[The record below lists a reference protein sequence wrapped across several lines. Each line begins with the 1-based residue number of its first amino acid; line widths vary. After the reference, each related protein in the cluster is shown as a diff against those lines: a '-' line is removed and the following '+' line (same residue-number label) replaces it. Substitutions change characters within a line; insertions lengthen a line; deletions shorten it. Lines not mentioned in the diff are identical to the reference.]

1 MELVTMKNAVKWVV
15 LGLLLMV
22 IFILGSS
29 EFSG

>member
-1 MELVTMKNAVKWVV
+1 MEVVTMKNAVKWVA

-22 IFILGSS
+22 IFILDSS

>member
-1 MELVTMKNAVKWVV
+1 MEVVTMKNTVEWVV
-15 LGLLLMV
+15 LGLLLTV

>member
-1 MELVTMKNAVKWVV
+1 MEVTTMKNAVKWVV